1 MSKAF
6 GFKQLDP
13 AKFNIGKHDDNSLRC
28 SALYVKILNSLYNY
42 TNCTMIIL

>member
-1 MSKAF
+1 MSKTF

-28 SALYVKILNSLYNY
+28 SALYVNLKYSI
-42 TNCTMIIL
+42 